1 MRNRRSIDALA
12 GTICLASLVVATL
25 AVWNRPPKTDSAVYS
40 QVGKTLAQQAL
51 AVLPPG
57 GRIVII
63 ARDLQVYRQPAME
76 IALKEFRNAVGRT
89 AEIDT
94 HSVQVD
100 PLRPVEVPPG
110 DFYEAIRR
118 AKTNDVIVSF
128 LGPPIL
134 EPEQQ
139 EKLTGNK
146 RKIVALCTGNMAEQ
160 ADLSDLARRGLLHAA
175 IVNRRLD
182 GDTNKSATPFSF
194 DQLYQ
199 VIREGEFGKMMTAAT
214 PSPQ

>member
-12 GTICLASLVVATL
+12 VTICLGSMVVAAL
-25 AVWNRPPKTDSAVYS
+25 AVWSRPPTTDSRVYS

-51 AVLPPG
+51 AVLPGG

-63 ARDLQVYRQPAME
+63 ARDLQVYQQPAME

-94 HSVQVD
+94 HFVQVD

-160 ADLSDLARRGLLHAA
+160 ADLGDLARRGLLHAA

-182 GDTNKSATPFSF
+182 GNISKSATALSF

-199 VIREGEFGKMMTAAT
+199 VVKEGEFGKMMTAAT
-214 PSPQ
+214 QLQQ

>member
-12 GTICLASLVVATL
+12 VTICLGSMVFAAL
-25 AVWNRPPKTDSAVYS
+25 AVWSRPPTTDSRVYS

-51 AVLPPG
+51 AVLPGG

-63 ARDLQVYRQPAME
+63 ARDLQVYQQPAME

-94 HSVQVD
+94 HFVQVD

-160 ADLSDLARRGLLHAA
+160 ADLGDLARRGLLHAA
-175 IVNRRLD
+175 SVNRRLE
-182 GDTNKSATPFSF
+182 GNTSKSATALSF

-199 VIREGEFGKMMTAAT
+199 VVKEGEFGKMMTAAT
-214 PSPQ
+214 QLQQ

>member
-1 MRNRRSIDALA
+1 MRNRGSIDALA
-12 GTICLASLVVATL
+12 VAICVASLIVAAL
-25 AVWNRPPKTDSAVYS
+25 AAWNLPPKIDSALYS

-51 AVLPPG
+51 AILPAG

-76 IALKEFRNAVGRT
+76 IALKEFRNTIGSA
-89 AEIDT
+89 AEIGN
-94 HSVQVD
+94 HFVQVD

-118 AKTNDVIVSF
+118 AKTNDVVVSF

-160 ADLSDLARRGLLHAA
+160 ADLVDLARRGLLHAA
-175 IVNRRLD
+175 IVNRRSQ
-182 GDTNKSATPFSF
+182 GNTTNSASLSF
-194 DQLYQ
+194 DQLYA
-199 VIREGEFGKMMTAAT
+199 VVREGEFGK
-214 PSPQ
+214 

>member
-12 GTICLASLVVATL
+12 VTVCFASLAVAAF
-25 AVWNRPPKTDSAVYS
+25 AVWHLPPKIDSPLYA

-51 AVLPPG
+51 GLVPGG

-63 ARDLQVYRQPAME
+63 ARDLQVYRQPGME
-76 IALKEFRNAVGRT
+76 IALKEFRNAVGQA
-89 AEIDT
+89 AEIGT
-94 HSVQVD
+94 HFVQVD

-146 RKIVALCTGNMAEQ
+146 RKIIALCIGNMAEQ
-160 ADLSDLARRGLLHAA
+160 ADLRDLARRGLLHAA
-175 IVNRRLD
+175 IVNRRLT
-182 GDTNKSATPFSF
+182 GTTNMSTSFTF

-199 VIREGEFGKMMTAAT
+199 VVSDGEIGKATISTAG
-214 PSPQ
+214 SQ

>member
-1 MRNRRSIDALA
+1 MDALA
-12 GTICLASLVVATL
+12 VIVCLASLVIAAL
-25 AVWNRPPKTDSAVYS
+25 AVWNLPPKTDSAVYA

-51 AVLPPG
+51 AVLPAG

-63 ARDLQVYRQPAME
+63 TRDLQVYRQPAME
-76 IALKEFRNAVGRT
+76 IALKEFRNGVGRT

-94 HSVQVD
+94 HFVQVD

-110 DFYEAIRR
+110 DFYETIRR

-160 ADLSDLARRGLLHAA
+160 ADLGDLARRGLLHAA
-175 IVNRRLD
+175 IVNRRVD
-182 GDTNKSATPFSF
+182 GNTRKAGTLSF

-199 VIREGEFGKMMTAAT
+199 VIREGEFGKMMSAAT
-214 PSPQ
+214 PSPR

>member
-12 GTICLASLVVATL
+12 VTICLGSMVVAAL
-25 AVWNRPPKTDSAVYS
+25 AVWSRPPTTDSRVYS

-51 AVLPPG
+51 AVLPGG

-63 ARDLQVYRQPAME
+63 ARDLQVYQQPAME

-94 HSVQVD
+94 HFVQVD

-118 AKTNDVIVSF
+118 AKANDVIVSF

-160 ADLSDLARRGLLHAA
+160 ADLGDLARRGLLHAA

-182 GDTNKSATPFSF
+182 GNTSKSATALSF

-199 VIREGEFGKMMTAAT
+199 VVKEGEFGKMMTAAT
-214 PSPQ
+214 QLQQ

>member
-12 GTICLASLVVATL
+12 VTICVASLVVAAL
-25 AVWNRPPKTDSAVYS
+25 AVWSRPPKTDSGVYA

-51 AVLPPG
+51 AVLPAG

-89 AEIDT
+89 AEIDM
-94 HSVQVD
+94 HFVQVD

-118 AKTNDVIVSF
+118 AKTNDVIVSL

-160 ADLSDLARRGLLHAA
+160 ADLGDLARRGLLHAA

-182 GDTNKSATPFSF
+182 ANASKSATGLSF

-199 VIREGEFGKMMTAAT
+199 VVKEGEFGKMMTAAT
-214 PSPQ
+214 QLGR